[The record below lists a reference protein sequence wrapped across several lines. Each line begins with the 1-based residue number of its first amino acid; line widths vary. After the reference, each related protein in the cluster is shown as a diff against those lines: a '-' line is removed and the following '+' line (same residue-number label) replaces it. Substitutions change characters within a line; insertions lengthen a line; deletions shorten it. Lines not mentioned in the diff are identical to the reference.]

1 MTEKRYCSNSEKRY
15 DFVQD
20 SLVKA
25 DVFDNETGKFI
36 CCTLSVWAEQLVDL
50 LNTQHETITEQTIQ
64 LDFLQDENQHMRTV
78 LEENRRLKQTL
89 KDLGIEVI

>member
-1 MTEKRYCSNSEKRY
+1 MTEKRFKETENGFIVDEKDKTVLNLY
-15 DFVQD
+15 D
-20 SLVKA
+20 
-25 DVFDNETGKFI
+25 
-36 CCTLSVWAEQLVDL
+36 TLDL
-50 LNTQHETITEQTIQ
+50 LNEQNETITEQSIQ